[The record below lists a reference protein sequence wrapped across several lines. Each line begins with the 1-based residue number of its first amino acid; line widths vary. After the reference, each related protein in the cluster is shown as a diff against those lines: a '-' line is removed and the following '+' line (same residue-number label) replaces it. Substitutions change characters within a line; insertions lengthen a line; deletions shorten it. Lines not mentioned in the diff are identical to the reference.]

1 MKLVNRENIWI
12 IRKGLQINVILIE
25 SNILFTFEVVNTL

>member
-12 IRKGLQINVILIE
+12 IRKGLQNNVILIE
-25 SNILFTFEVVNTL
+25 IYILFTFEVVDTL